1 MNDLLAIT
9 LGNSSVV
16 MATMTDDGALHDLRR
31 EPLARLEDLFAEF
44 VPAPQVRQA
53 PIIVASVNPAALAR
67 LRAVAPAAGPAAPKA
82 ARDDF
87 PIPIATDVDESRR
100 AGIGVDRLLAA
111 LAAYRLTGSA
121 CVVVDCGTAVTV
133 DAVDA
138 GGTFLGGAIFPGRD
152 MMARALAEGA
162 AQLPKVAIGPAESVV
177 GRNTEDAIRA
187 GIVHGSDGALAAL
200 IAGAQAVAGQGATV
214 ILTGGDA
221 PLPGSPVLR
230 PGYKVRPDLVLAG
243 LVMAYSEWQER

>member
-16 MATMTDDGALHDLRR
+16 MATMTREAEILDARG

-44 VPAPQVRQA
+44 VPAPQARQA
-53 PIIVASVNPAALAR
+53 PIIVASVNPPALAR
-67 LRAVAPAAGPAAPKA
+67 LRAVAPAAGPAAPLV

-87 PIPIATDVDESRR
+87 PIPIATNVDEPEKV
-100 AGIGVDRLLAA
+100 GVDRLLAA

-138 GGTFLGGAIFPGRD
+138 DGTFLGGAIFPGRD

-162 AQLPKVAIGPAESVV
+162 AQLPTVAIGPAESGI
-177 GRNTEDAIRA
+177 GRNTEEAIRA

-200 IAGAQAVAGQGATV
+200 IAGAQAAAGRKATV

-230 PGYKVRPDLVLAG
+230 PAFKVVPDLVLAG
-243 LVMAYSEWQER
+243 LVMACSEWQER

>member
-16 MATMTDDGALHDLRR
+16 MATMTR
-31 EPLARLEDLFAEF
+31 EAEILDARGEGLARLEGLFAEF

-87 PIPIATDVDESRR
+87 PIPIATDVDEPEKV
-100 AGIGVDRLLAA
+100 GVDRLLAA

-162 AQLPKVAIGPAESVV
+162 AQLPKVAIGPAESVI
-177 GRNTEDAIRA
+177 GRNTEEAIRA

>member
-16 MATMTDDGALHDLRR
+16 IATMTDDGALHDVRR
-31 EPLARLEDLFAEF
+31 EPLARLQDLFAEF
-44 VPAPQVRQA
+44 VPAPDERQA
-53 PIIVASVNPAALAR
+53 PIIVASVNPPALAR
-67 LRAVAPAAGPAAPKA
+67 LRAVAPAAGPAAPLV

-87 PIPIATDVDESRR
+87 PIPMATDVDEPEKV
-100 AGIGVDRLLAA
+100 GVDRLLAA

-152 MMARALAEGA
+152 TMARALAEGA
-162 AQLPKVAIGPAESVV
+162 AQLPQVAIGPAESVI
-177 GRNTEDAIRA
+177 GKNTEEAIRA

-200 IAGAQAVAGQGATV
+200 IAGAQAAAGHKATV

-221 PLPGSPVLR
+221 PTLGSPVLR

>member
-16 MATMTDDGALHDLRR
+16 MATMTDDGALHGVRG

-53 PIIVASVNPAALAR
+53 PIIVASVNPPALAR
-67 LRAVAPAAGPAAPKA
+67 LRAVAPAAGPAAPLV

-87 PIPIATDVDESRR
+87 PIPIATDVDQPEKV
-100 AGIGVDRLLAA
+100 GVDRLLAA

-162 AQLPKVAIGPAESVV
+162 AQLPEVAIGPAESVI

-200 IAGAQAVAGQGATV
+200 IAGAQAAAGQGAVV

-243 LVMAYSEWQER
+243 LVMACSEWQER

>member
-1 MNDLLAIT
+1 MNDLLAIM

-16 MATMTDDGALHDLRR
+16 MATMTR
-31 EPLARLEDLFAEF
+31 EAEILDARGEGLARLEDLFAEF

-87 PIPIATDVDESRR
+87 PIPIATDVDEPEKV
-100 AGIGVDRLLAA
+100 GVDRLLAA

-133 DAVDA
+133 DAVAA

-162 AQLPKVAIGPAESVV
+162 AQLPKVAIGPAESVI